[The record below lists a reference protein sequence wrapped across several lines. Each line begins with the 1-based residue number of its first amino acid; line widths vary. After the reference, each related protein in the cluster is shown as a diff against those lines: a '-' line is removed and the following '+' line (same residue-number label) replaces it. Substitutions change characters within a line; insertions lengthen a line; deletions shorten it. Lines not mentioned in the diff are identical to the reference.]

1 MSVETVARR
10 YATALADVVTKTTE
24 TDSVKAELKTWE
36 QLIRGNVDLQTAF
49 GNPAISLVDKE
60 KVLNNLIEKT
70 KPTKTTA
77 NFLRVLL
84 RNGRLTEIGEI
95 NEKFASVLEE
105 RSGAV
110 SAQIISARSL
120 SEAEK
125 AEMQMNLSKLTG
137 KSVSLDFQIDETL
150 IGGVVTRIGS
160 TVYDGSVK
168 TRLEEL
174 KQQMIGIG
182 A

>member
-10 YATALADVVTKTTE
+10 YAAALADVVINTNE
-24 TDSVKAELKTWE
+24 IDSVKSELKTWE
-36 QLIRGNVDLQTAF
+36 QMINANGDLQNAF
-49 GNPAISLVDKE
+49 RNPAISHLNKE
-60 KVLNNLIEKT
+60 KVLENLIEKT

-77 NFLRVLL
+77 NFLRILL
-84 RNGRLTEIGEI
+84 RNNRLTEIGEI
-95 NEKFASVLEE
+95 NEKFSSVLEE

-125 AEMQMNLSKLTG
+125 AEMQTNLSNLTG
-137 KSVSLDFQIDETL
+137 KTVSLNFATDETL

-174 KQQMIGIG
+174 KQQMIG

>member
-10 YATALADVVTKTTE
+10 YATALVDVVTKTGETNSVQTE
-24 TDSVKAELKTWE
+24 LNSWE
-36 QLIRGNVDLQTAF
+36 TLINANGDLQNAF
-49 GNPAISLVDKE
+49 RNPAISQANKE
-60 KVLNNLIEKT
+60 KVLENLIEKT

-95 NEKFASVLEE
+95 NEKFSSVLEE
-105 RSGAV
+105 RSGT
-110 SAQIISARSL
+110 ISASITSARAL
-120 SEAEK
+120 SEPEK
-125 AEMQMNLSKLTG
+125 TEMQANLSKLTG
-137 KSVSLDFQIDETL
+137 RTVSLNFAIDETL

-168 TRLEEL
+168 TQLQQL
-174 KQQMIGIG
+174 KEQLIH

>member
-10 YATALADVVTKTTE
+10 YANALADVVTKTG
-24 TDSVKAELKTWE
+24 DVHSVRNELKTWE
-36 QLIRGNVDLQTAF
+36 TMISSNTDLQTAF
-49 GNPAISLVDKE
+49 GNPAISLENKE
-60 KVLNNLIEKT
+60 KVLESLIAKT
-70 KPTKTTA
+70 NPTKTTA
-77 NFLRVLL
+77 NFLRILL
-84 RNGRLTEIGEI
+84 RNNRLTEIGEI
-95 NEKFASVLEE
+95 NEKFSSVLEE

-125 AEMQMNLSKLTG
+125 AEMQANLSKLTG
-137 KSVSLDFQIDETL
+137 KNVSLNFETDEAL

-168 TRLEEL
+168 TQLAEL
-174 KQQMIGIG
+174 RAQMIGS
-182 A
+182 